1 MVVETAR
8 HPLLP
13 SRACWALAL
22 ACSMVAGQSDTGR
35 FSELAA
41 GLDMSTIHMYPEGA
55 LPGNGAAIKLS
66 SFTHPHS
73 PVSSFVWVVRHP
85 ADMDQHAKLHVELIV
100 KGAESGDASRKHVT
114 HGMQGSW
121 VLRGTRAG
129 SWVLASPGDLAAAEQ
144 AAVAQRTAAVDSSWG
159 SHYDTSGAAVAAA
172 AEAAADSQRKADA
185 AAAAA
190 ALDGLLSASGL
201 LPADI
206 AGHIDLTLVN
216 QARLYAKRAGGCRLG
231 GSKRCRRG

>member
-1 MVVETAR
+1 
-8 HPLLP
+8 
-13 SRACWALAL
+13 
-22 ACSMVAGQSDTGR
+22 MVAGQSDTGR

-129 SWVLASPGDLAAAEQ
+129 SWVLASPEDLAAAEQ

-185 AAAAA
+185 TAAAA
-190 ALDGLLSASGL
+190 ALDDLLSASGL